1 MTAAVRKTLSRFLRI
16 SKPYFISNARRR
28 ALGLLAALF
37 ALLLAIAGLN
47 VGISYVGR
55 DFMTALA
62 RRQPH
67 QVYMFAL
74 MYLGVF
80 AASAAAGAFAKF
92 FELLLGLRW
101 REWLTEHFVRQ
112 YLSSQAYFRVNA
124 HTEVDNPDERISED
138 LRTFTS
144 TALSFLIMVT
154 NSVITLLAFI
164 GVLWSITPW
173 LVVAGVL
180 YPLLGTS
187 AIVVIGR
194 HLVHLNHLQ
203 LKKEADFRF
212 ELVHVRTHAESVA
225 LVQSERKAEARL
237 GQRLGA
243 LVTNYRSIITVLRN
257 LQFVKGGYDYMDQ
270 LIPVLIVA
278 PMYMRGE
285 VEFGVVTQAAMVFS
299 QVFNAFSL
307 IAEQFQDL
315 SAFAAV
321 VGRVGSLDE
330 AIAEAAEAS
339 RQPIQVAESDTPLA
353 YQQVT
358 LRNSPKDDRP
368 LVQDLSLEVPRG
380 EHVLLTG
387 PNTTGKSAARAAPAA
402 GLWAKGSGCVSHRAT
417 AGDVFARATVYGP
430 WHAAQSI
437 PHRAGRNRGDR
448 RADSR
453 RAPRTASRH
462 SRRAAGRS
470 GCRARL
476 GKHAFLRPAAID
488 RVCAAAC
495 GPTGLRLPGRC
506 GQRFHRTAA
515 RRSLPPARGHGDQL
529 SQRRRPPAKHAPE
542 PRHRRRAASG
552 RHLVIRPS
560 QPSRE

>member
-1 MTAAVRKTLSRFLRI
+1 MQWPAFFVNGPCPALR
-16 SKPYFISNARRR
+16 ARTGPANPANSLQFGARPHASADR
-28 ALGLLAALF
+28 QEPDQYDRGRPNDPLPFSADQQALFHLHCSAPALGLLAALF

-154 NSVITLLAFI
+154 NSVITLVAFI

-225 LVQSERKAEARL
+225 LVQSERKAEA
-237 GQRLGA
+237 
-243 LVTNYRSIITVLRN
+243 
-257 LQFVKGGYDYMDQ
+257 
-270 LIPVLIVA
+270 
-278 PMYMRGE
+278 
-285 VEFGVVTQAAMVFS
+285 
-299 QVFNAFSL
+299 
-307 IAEQFQDL
+307 
-315 SAFAAV
+315 
-321 VGRVGSLDE
+321 
-330 AIAEAAEAS
+330 
-339 RQPIQVAESDTPLA
+339 
-353 YQQVT
+353 
-358 LRNSPKDDRP
+358 
-368 LVQDLSLEVPRG
+368 
-380 EHVLLTG
+380 
-387 PNTTGKSAARAAPAA
+387 
-402 GLWAKGSGCVSHRAT
+402 
-417 AGDVFARATVYGP
+417 
-430 WHAAQSI
+430 
-437 PHRAGRNRGDR
+437 
-448 RADSR
+448 
-453 RAPRTASRH
+453 APRA
-462 SRRAAGRS
+462 
-470 GCRARL
+470 
-476 GKHAFLRPAAID
+476 
-488 RVCAAAC
+488 
-495 GPTGLRLPGRC
+495 
-506 GQRFHRTAA
+506 AA
-515 RRSLPPARGHGDQL
+515 RRTGHELPLDHHRAPKFAVRQGWIRLHGPAHSGAHRRAHVYARRGRIRRGHTGRDGL
-529 SQRRRPPAKHAPE
+529 FAGFQRLLPNR
-542 PRHRRRAASG
+542 
-552 RHLVIRPS
+552 
-560 QPSRE
+560 